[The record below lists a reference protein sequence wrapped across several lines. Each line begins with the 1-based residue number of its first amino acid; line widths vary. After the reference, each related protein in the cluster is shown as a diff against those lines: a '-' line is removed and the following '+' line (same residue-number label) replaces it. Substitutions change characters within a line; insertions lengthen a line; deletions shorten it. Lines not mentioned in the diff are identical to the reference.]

1 MKKYHIVTGGMGF
14 IGSALIW
21 QMNEMGMDQVIVV
34 DAPGESES
42 WKNLVNLEFADIFD
56 RNDFIQKL
64 ESGTF
69 NNCISG
75 ILHMGACSDTTEK
88 DFKFLLENNYQYT
101 KRLAIWAKSHKCR
114 FVYASSAATYGNGPD
129 FSDSEEQL
137 SLLKPLNRYGY
148 SKHLFDLWAYR
159 NGMLKKIAGL
169 KYFNVFGPNEYH
181 KGDMRSVV
189 VKKYFEITQTGAA
202 QLFKSYRKDFSDGEQ
217 KRDFIYVKDVVK
229 MTLFIYFKPE
239 INGIFNIGTGKA
251 RSFNDIVKTIFKVLE
266 KKENIQ
272 YIEMPESIKNSYQY
286 FTQADISKLRTS
298 GYKEKLYTLEQAIED
313 YIKNYLQQHDP
324 YLKVNR

>member
-1 MKKYHIVTGGMGF
+1 
-14 IGSALIW
+14 
-21 QMNEMGMDQVIVV
+21 
-34 DAPGESES
+34 
-42 WKNLVNLEFADIFD
+42 
-56 RNDFIQKL
+56 
-64 ESGTF
+64 
-69 NNCISG
+69 
-75 ILHMGACSDTTEK
+75 
-88 DFKFLLENNYQYT
+88 
-101 KRLAIWAKSHKCR
+101 
-114 FVYASSAATYGNGPD
+114 
-129 FSDSEEQL
+129 
-137 SLLKPLNRYGY
+137 YGY